1 MNKIF
6 LTLLILPFTVVSQTI
21 NQVDT
26 FGYKQGEWSQ
36 KYPNGNVRYKG
47 QFTPQPQFQGS
58 LNPQFKAVLEKEC
71 GG

>member
-1 MNKIF
+1 MIEIDQQKMKTSDAAKLF
-6 LTLLILPFTVVSQTI
+6 FQLKRGDLILLDLEI
-21 NQVDT
+21 
-26 FGYKQGEWSQ
+26 
-36 KYPNGNVRYKG
+36 RYKG